1 MKVNDLEDIVGR
13 VSLDFFEYKN
23 PGFSAMENP
32 GTVHKCIDDV
42 AFIISRFIEYFNKLA
57 EEQLNESGR

>member
-23 PGFSAMENP
+23 PGFSAVDNP
-32 GTVHKCIDDV
+32 DTVHKCIDDV
-42 AFIISRFIEYFNKLA
+42 AFIISKFIEYFNKLA
-57 EEQLNESGR
+57 EEQLNEQQR

>member
-1 MKVNDLEDIVGR
+1 MKNSDLEDIVGK

-23 PGFSAMENP
+23 PGFSAVENP

-42 AFIISRFIEYFNKLA
+42 AFIVGRFIEYFNKLA
-57 EEQLNESGR
+57 EEQSNESRG

>member
-1 MKVNDLEDIVGR
+1 MNRNDLEDIVGR

-42 AFIISRFIEYFNKLA
+42 AFVINRFIKYFNEEA
-57 EEQLNESGR
+57 EKELNA